1 MKSESMKKILISGAT
16 GLVGKKLSQK
26 LYERGYNV
34 EILVRSKK
42 EKTNFKSYLWDYK
55 NNFLEEGA
63 LEQTYIFIHLAGAS
77 ISNRW
82 TDSYKK
88 EIYASRIDS
97 AQFIFDQMK
106 AKNIH
111 PEAVISSSA
120 VGFYGQVTSDHIFS
134 ENDIPGEDFLGNVCR
149 DWEMKAIQFQNLGS
163 RVVQVRTATVL
174 SETGGALEVLRK
186 PVDYNIGAVLG
197 NGKQYFPWIHIDD
210 LVNMYLKAVEDA
222 SMTGAYN
229 ASAPEFVNNEIF
241 TKKLASHLGKKI
253 ILPNV
258 PKFIIRTML
267 GEMSVI
273 ALEGSRI
280 SADKIQNSG
289 FKFAY
294 KTLEEALSD
303 VL

>member
-77 ISNRW
+77 ISKRW

-120 VGFYGQVTSDHIFS
+120 VGFYGQITSDHIFS
-134 ENDIPGEDFLGNVCR
+134 ENDIPGKDFLGNVCR

-174 SETGGALEVLRK
+174 SEKGGALEVLRK

-197 NGKQYFPWIHIDD
+197 DGKQYFPWIHIDD
-210 LVNMYLKAVEDA
+210 LVNIYVKAVEDT
-222 SMTGAYN
+222 SMSGAYN
-229 ASAPEFVNNEIF
+229 AAAPDFVNNKMLTEKIA
-241 TKKLASHLGKKI
+241 LHLGKTI
-253 ILPNV
+253 WLPNI
-258 PKFIIRTML
+258 PKLIIKTML
-267 GEMSVI
+267 GEMSLL

-280 SADKIQNSG
+280 SSEKIQASG
-289 FKFAY
+289 FQFQY
-294 KTLEEALSD
+294 RNINEALSD
-303 VL
+303 IL